1 MKLCCIGIM
10 WTNSQEKL
18 YEMNSE
24 DLRHIQ
30 SLTKKMRFNVARGV
44 QENITPVY
52 ILSVIPHYT
61 TIFLIYSTEALRD
74 NIYEG

>member
-1 MKLCCIGIM
+1 
-10 WTNSQEKL
+10 
-18 YEMNSE
+18 
-24 DLRHIQ
+24 
-30 SLTKKMRFNVARGV
+30 MRFNVARGV

-52 ILSVIPHYT
+52 SLSVIPHYT